1 MRTRRHW
8 LLAIVAAWLLAAC
21 GGSHDAARPVSLP
34 PEFVGEWTAPGISL
48 LLTERAEIRYS
59 RLRGNGSTLSISGP
73 LLRFDEKGFSAGFGP
88 LSTKFRINSAPR
100 RDGIVWRMTVDDIEM
115 VRPAAEP
122 APPEI

>member
-8 LLAIVAAWLLAAC
+8 LIVLLAAGLLAAC
-21 GGSHDAARPVSLP
+21 GGSSRDRPVSVP
-34 PEFVGEWTAPGISL
+34 AEYVGEWTAPGISL

-59 RLRGNGSTLSISGP
+59 RLRSNGSTLSIAGP
-73 LLRFDEKGFSAGFGP
+73 LLSFSEHGFSAGFGP
-88 LSTKFRINSAPR
+88 LSTKFRIHSPPR
-100 RDGIVWRMTVDDIEM
+100 QDGIVWRMTVDDIEL